1 MPTTQRWQEQIK
13 LARNEQVFIESGGIT
28 WLFNSE
34 FYPFP
39 GAIRAIREAIDIC
52 GIDKLMWGSD
62 YPRTITA
69 ITYRMAY
76 DFVVK
81 SSELSD
87 EQKRKL
93 WAKMHAVSTAS
104 AAWWICHILRICQ
117 NKKKNMKAV
126 QITGLEEM
134 AVVELEKPE
143 IKSNEVLLKMN
154 YVGFCGSDLS
164 TFLGKNPMVKMPVVP
179 GHEVSA
185 VIEAVGDEVPDVL
198 KPGMLVTVDPYSNCG
213 KCASCRRERANA
225 CEHNETLGVQRWG
238 AMREYYAM
246 PWQKIIPAEGLTEKE
261 IALIEPMSVGFHAVN
276 RAEVTDIDV
285 VMVIGCGM
293 IGIGAIVRASLRGAT
308 VIATDL
314 DDDKLALAKR
324 MGATYVVNT
333 AKEDLHARLEAITGG
348 LGPDVVIEAVGSPF
362 TQNQAIN
369 EVAFTGRVVFIGYA
383 KAGTEFITKLFVQK
397 ELDIRG
403 SRNAKPAD
411 FRAVIHYM
419 QHHPD
424 YPKEELISA
433 VATPDTAFEA
443 MKQWAA
449 APAKVFRILVEF

>member
-1 MPTTQRWQEQIK
+1 
-13 LARNEQVFIESGGIT
+13 
-28 WLFNSE
+28 
-34 FYPFP
+34 
-39 GAIRAIREAIDIC
+39 
-52 GIDKLMWGSD
+52 
-62 YPRTITA
+62 
-69 ITYRMAY
+69 
-76 DFVVK
+76 
-81 SSELSD
+81 
-87 EQKRKL
+87 
-93 WAKMHAVSTAS
+93 
-104 AAWWICHILRICQ
+104 
-117 NKKKNMKAV
+117 MKAV

-308 VIATDL
+308 P
-314 DDDKLALAKR
+314 
-324 MGATYVVNT
+324 M
-333 AKEDLHARLEAITGG
+333 
-348 LGPDVVIEAVGSPF
+348 
-362 TQNQAIN
+362 
-369 EVAFTGRVVFIGYA
+369 
-383 KAGTEFITKLFVQK
+383 
-397 ELDIRG
+397 
-403 SRNAKPAD
+403 
-411 FRAVIHYM
+411 
-419 QHHPD
+419 
-424 YPKEELISA
+424 
-433 VATPDTAFEA
+433 
-443 MKQWAA
+443 W
-449 APAKVFRILVEF
+449 